1 MLTPRES
8 AQPSSRWMILFLW
21 RSPLMI
27 KQGWPCYWE
36 LHKSLLAE
44 GFWLSR
50 LEGRQKNQKMQDV
63 LYMWR
68 LPMGLCNNI
77 TIAKTLKHS
86 FSSWW
91 ISNATNNRVK
101 SFSFVFK
108 NIPKISSFYEAIYT
122 CLPLSL
128 KGSQWL
134 YALE

>member
-1 MLTPRES
+1 MLMPRES
-8 AQPSSRWMILFLW
+8 AQSSSRWMLLFLW

-77 TIAKTLKHS
+77 TIAKT
-86 FSSWW
+86 
-91 ISNATNNRVK
+91 
-101 SFSFVFK
+101 
-108 NIPKISSFYEAIYT
+108 PD
-122 CLPLSL
+122 
-128 KGSQWL
+128 GSQLLLITGLNLFLL
-134 YALE
+134 YSRTFPKLAVFMKQFTHFFPYLWRVRSDCMP

>member
-8 AQPSSRWMILFLW
+8 AQSSSRWMILFLW
-21 RSPLMI
+21 RNPLMI

-101 SFSFVFK
+101 SFFLYSRTFPKLAVFMK
-108 NIPKISSFYEAIYT
+108 QFTHVFPY
-122 CLPLSL
+122 LWRVLSDCMP
-128 KGSQWL
+128 
-134 YALE
+134 